1 MIIAGIL
8 FLIGFLIGL
17 SHGYP
22 AIALASAIMTVAIFP
37 LWLIRGELD
46 LFSILVWIGYLFA
59 LQSGFMLGSYLGL
72 PNDKS

>member
-22 AIALASAIMTVAIFP
+22 AIVLASAIMTFVIFP

-59 LQSGFMLGSYLGL
+59 LQSGFMLGSYIGM

>member
-8 FLIGFLIGL
+8 FLIGLLIGL

-22 AIALASAIMTVAIFP
+22 AILLASTVVTFIIFP
-37 LWLIRGELD
+37 LWLFRGELS
-46 LFSILVWIGYLFA
+46 LFSILLWIGYLFA

-72 PNDKS
+72 PDDES

>member
-1 MIIAGIL
+1 
-8 FLIGFLIGL
+8 
-17 SHGYP
+17 
-22 AIALASAIMTVAIFP
+22 MTIAIFP